1 MDIIFKTY
9 EKNGKYYFEYGLKK
23 IETLELI
30 DEKLVVYDSD
40 FGYIY
45 KSKTICEY
53 EKREE

>member
-1 MDIIFKTY
+1 MFKAY
-9 EKNGKYYFEYGLKK
+9 EKNGKYYFEYGMKK

-30 DEKLVVYDSD
+30 DEKLVVYDRD

-53 EKREE
+53 EKENND